1 MAKCKT
7 HMQPRETRIR
17 SITTWLLVALTI
29 STSVISSAEEISTAQ
44 AMADSITVYPDGLGL
59 PSGQGS
65 AREGKV
71 IYERVCAACHGSDG
85 KSGIN
90 AALVGGLGALDSA
103 TPQRTVGS
111 FWPYATTLFD
121 YVRRAMPYNAPG
133 SLSTDELYAITAY
146 VLFMNTIVEADA
158 VLDNKSLPLVTMPN
172 AQGFRF
178 TLKDP

>member
-1 MAKCKT
+1 
-7 HMQPRETRIR
+7 MQARETWLR
-17 SITTWLLVALTI
+17 SITIWLLSVLLISASLT
-29 STSVISSAEEISTAQ
+29 SSAEEISAAQ
-44 AMADSITVYPDGLGL
+44 AMADSITVYPDGRGL
-59 PSGQGS
+59 PTGQGS
-65 AREGKV
+65 ARDGK
-71 IYERVCAACHGSDG
+71 ILYERVCAACHGSDG

-90 AALVGGLGALDSA
+90 AALVGGLGTLDST

-121 YVRRAMPYNAPG
+121 YIRRAMPYNAPG